1 MGQNGV
7 AMTIKKSRYLGHN
20 SEYCLRVTT
29 FVRRGQVMLTAYVL
43 DWSNSTSKITA
54 KFIVSGVSPEAMKI
68 LRRGSDAEAMEAV
81 FRRLPWFTHPRVR
94 QAVTEIIKDDFPV
107 LRAEHEARMETS
119 RRRRLEGI
127 QASREDG
134 RVMGILRH
142 YVKMITG
149 PAVPRGIDPSE
160 V

>member
-1 MGQNGV
+1 
-7 AMTIKKSRYLGHN
+7 MTIKKSRYLGHN
-20 SEYCLRVTT
+20 SEYCLRVET
-29 FVRRGQVMLTAYVL
+29 FVNRGQVRLTTYEIDL
-43 DWSNSTSKITA
+43 GDFTSEITA
-54 KFIVSGVSPEAMKI
+54 KLTVSGVSPEAVKI

-81 FRRLPWFTHPRVR
+81 FRRLPWFTHPRIR
-94 QAVTEIIKDDFPV
+94 QAVTEIIKDDFPA
-107 LRAEHEARMETS
+107 LHTEHEARMETS

-134 RVMGILRH
+134 RVMGVLRH

-149 PAVPRGIDPSE
+149 PYVPRGIDLSE